1 MMEYKA
7 IGISQYLFMG
17 WPDIEEMTHFAQG
30 VIPLLGLPEV
40 SC

>member
-1 MMEYKA
+1 MEYKA